1 MSGTSLDGIDL
12 CYSEFTLNESVW
24 SFSIKI
30 CETILYNEYWSE
42 KLSQA
47 NNFHDTIHFDLDK
60 EYTSYLATVI
70 NDFINFPNIL

>member
-12 CYSEFTLNESVW
+12 CYSEFTLNKSHW

-30 CETILYNEYWSE
+30 CETIMYNEYWVE

-47 NNFHDTIHFDLDK
+47 NNFHDAILFDLDK
-60 EYTSYLATVI
+60 EYTFL
-70 NDFINFPNIL
+70 